1 MNSKDLDLNKY
12 NVRTDL
18 AIEAHEMLVNDE
30 KMKEKESTIE
40 GIIIKEQDH
49 DGIKLT
55 RVEIDERGAEA
66 TGKKPGTYL
75 TFEMQGIREKDSALQ
90 ERVQEVFAHDFRN
103 FMNELG
109 IQETDTALVVG
120 LGNWNV
126 TPDSLGPNVLENLLI
141 TKHLF
146 DISPENVEEGF
157 RPVCAI
163 SPGVMG
169 ITGIETSNIIE
180 GVIKK
185 SILILSLPL
194 MLLPHARLNG

>member
-75 TFEMQGIREKDSALQ
+75 TFEMQGIRERIPLCRSGF
-90 ERVQEVFAHDFRN
+90 RNVAHDFRN